1 MSSAAVDTDP
11 GPDGQADPVEHA
23 VARLREQVAEL
34 GIIAFLAVRRAHLHW
49 WQTTFAVTALAG
61 VGIFVVA
68 VRMLAH

>member
-23 VARLREQVAEL
+23 VAV
-34 GIIAFLAVRRAHLHW
+34 HLHW

-68 VRMLAH
+68 VMMLAH